1 MPRPRP
7 WACCIDYNERIET
20 ILTTMNSLTV
30 ISREQ
35 HEKLRWKRFHS
46 YEFAAGDAIAPL
58 VVQEL
63 RRACLSLPVSFVKA
77 DDGFRLVLVQ
87 GLQPGKNLLVGTD
100 GRWLAN
106 YIPAA
111 YRSYPFVLG
120 KAEDGR
126 RVLCVRDESGLVDED
141 EGELFFDDSGEPA
154 QAVKDV
160 LSFLEQVSA
169 NSRVT
174 AELCALLA
182 KYELIQPWNVHVKS
196 GRGDVKVEGLYR
208 IDEAALNA
216 LPADALAAIRDGGAM
231 PMAYCQL
238 LSMQHLSQLGRLAAH
253 QEAVEAMMQPETGE
267 LDLEFLS
274 DDGNIKF
281 S

>member
-1 MPRPRP
+1 
-7 WACCIDYNERIET
+7 
-20 ILTTMNSLTV
+20 MNPLTV

-35 HEKLRWKRFHS
+35 HENLRWKRFTS
-46 YEFAAGDAIAPL
+46 YEFAAADAVAPL

-63 RRACLSLPVSFVKA
+63 RRACLSLPVSFLKT

-87 GLQPGKNLLVGTD
+87 GLQPGKNLLVGPD

-120 KAEDGR
+120 KSEDGR
-126 RVLCVRDESGLVDED
+126 RVLCVREGSGLVGEAEGEPFFDESG
-141 EGELFFDDSGEPA
+141 EPT
-154 QAVKDV
+154 QAIKDV
-160 LSFLEQVSA
+160 LSFIEQVSA
-169 NSRVT
+169 NAQVT

-196 GRGDVKVEGLYR
+196 GRGDVKLEGLYR
-208 IDEAALNA
+208 IDETALNA
-216 LPADALAAIRDGGAM
+216 LPADTLAAIRDGGAM

-253 QEAVEAMMQPETGE
+253 QEAVQAMMQPETGE

-274 DDGNIKF
+274 GDENIKF